1 MDVTQGQPGVF
12 SSLWYDE
19 TGTMLSDL
27 AAIAFGLVDSGGHIV
42 LAPTATGV
50 GHPGTGVYTYTWQV
64 PSDQSPGDY
73 AAIWTGTDTDG
84 SPAFSDEDFQVLA
97 ANPNVS
103 PFGSWAT
110 LEDVATYT
118 GVSVTTS
125 QLAQAQAIVDMFAG
139 RTYVAQPRIGTRD
152 QYWLKLTVCYQ
163 AAWMTA
169 QPDLF
174 QRIDLAAIT
183 MGSRA
188 VALKDDSLR
197 IAPLA
202 AKALSKV
209 SWMRGRSLH
218 VQSPFTDSFGGLLS
232 PNADSAANDLAFP
245 WFPAGTYGG

>member
-1 MDVTQGQPGVF
+1 MDVTQGQPGTF
-12 SSLWYDE
+12 TSLWYDQ
-19 TGTMLSDL
+19 TGTMLTDL
-27 AAIAFGLVDSGGHIV
+27 ASLAFGIVGAAGQIV

-50 GHPGTGVYTYTWQV
+50 THPGTGVYTYTWQV
-64 PSDQSPGDY
+64 PTDQVPGDY
-73 AAIWTGTDTDG
+73 AALWVGTDIDG
-84 SPAFSDEDFQVLA
+84 SPAFSDEDFDVLA
-97 ANPNVS
+97 SNPDVS
-103 PFGSWAT
+103 PLGSWAT
-110 LEDVATYT
+110 LQDVETFT
-118 GVSVTTS
+118 GVTVTTA
-125 QLAQAQAIVDMFAG
+125 QLMQAQAIIDMFAG
-139 RTYVAQPRIGTRD
+139 RTYDAQPRTGTRD

-163 AAWMTA
+163 TAWLTA

-218 VQSPFTDSFGGLLS
+218 VQAPFTDSYGGLLN
-232 PNADSAANDLAFP
+232 PNADSSANDLAFP
-245 WFPAGTYGG
+245 WYPVAGYGG

>member
-1 MDVTQGQPGVF
+1 MDVTQGKPGVF

-19 TGTMLSDL
+19 TGTMLTNLGSL
-27 AAIAFGLVDSGGHIV
+27 AFGIVGSGGEIV
-42 LAPTATGV
+42 LAPTPTGV
-50 GHPGTGVYTYTWQV
+50 AHPGTGVYTYTWATPTGQG
-64 PSDQSPGDY
+64 PGDY
-73 AAIWTGTDTDG
+73 AAIWVGTDLDG
-84 SPAFSDEDFQVLA
+84 APVFSDEDFEVLA
-97 ANPNVS
+97 ANPDVS
-103 PFGSWAT
+103 PLGSWAT

-118 GVSVTTS
+118 GLSATTA
-125 QLAQAQAIVDMFAG
+125 QLIQAQAIIDMFAG
-139 RTYVAQPRIGTRD
+139 RTYDAQPRTGTRD
-152 QYWLKLTVCYQ
+152 RYWLKLTVCYQ
-163 AAWMTA
+163 AAWLTS

-218 VQSPFTDSFGGLLS
+218 VQSPFQDSFGGLLN
-232 PNADSAANDLAFP
+232 PNADSAANDMAFP
-245 WFPAGTYGG
+245 WFPAGNYGG

>member
-1 MDVTQGQPGVF
+1 MDVTQGQNGTF
-12 SSLWYDE
+12 TSLWYDE
-19 TGTMLSDL
+19 TGTMLVNL
-27 AAIAFGLVDSGGHIV
+27 ASILFAIVNSAGDTVLPPTSTGIV
-42 LAPTATGV
+42 
-50 GHPGTGVYTYTWQV
+50 HPGTGVYSYTWAV
-64 PSDQSPGDY
+64 PSDRAPGDY

-84 SPAFSDEDFQVLA
+84 APVLSDEDFQVLA
-97 ANPNVS
+97 SNPNVS
-103 PFGSWAT
+103 PLGSWAT
-110 LEDVATYT
+110 LDDVETFT
-118 GVSVTTS
+118 GASVTTA
-125 QLAQAQAIVDMFAG
+125 QLAQAQAIIDMFAG
-139 RTYVAQPRIGTRD
+139 RTYDAQPRTGARD

-163 AAWMTA
+163 AAWLTA

-218 VQSPFTDSFGGLLS
+218 VQSPFTDSYGGLLN

-245 WFPAGTYGG
+245 WYPVGTYGG